1 MLNSFFKLV
10 SVLNI
15 KNKRNLIF
23 LFFIKIFSGLFDM
36 IGVAS
41 LAPVI
46 LIITKNEIL
55 ETNKYAIFIKEF
67 TNFDNETLTIFFVLV
82 SISLI
87 LLNITLR
94 TISVVGD
101 AYVSNNI
108 WYHCVNKIY
117 DFYLNR
123 PYKYHL
129 KNSSNDLMEKLVIR
143 ANDGIHQIIYS
154 IYLILGSLF
163 SLVFLIS
170 LLLFMNYKITLFM
183 FFVVLIF
190 YTFVY
195 QKIKKIIDKFGKF
208 IPEFSKKTFKIANQS
223 FRSIKDIKIFNNQNF
238 YTSKYSVLQ
247 KDYKNFSVKMSLVNS
262 LPRSIFEIIIF
273 SIIYSTILF
282 LLLFQL
288 SNLND
293 VILIL
298 GIFAVALQRMVPA
311 AQSIFQ
317 GISNLKIANY
327 SFNIIFPDLKEAV
340 SEVNLYKK
348 KTMDNYISFK
358 NSITL
363 NKLHFNYEKEGEKNL
378 LEIDNLKIENKKI
391 IGITGYSGAGKT
403 TFIDIFCGLLEPKK
417 GEFHIDDKLLN
428 YNDYKKISSKIA
440 YVSQFP
446 FIADDSIENNIALGE
461 RSENINFE
469 RLRQSCEI
477 VGLKAVI
484 EKELENGYKTI
495 IGEDGAR
502 LSGGQRQRICLA
514 RAIYRDKDILILD
527 EATNSLD
534 EKSEKNIMINL
545 KKLFNNKLIIFITH
559 RISTLDICN
568 EILIFKKGKIIYQ
581 GEYKNIDSENLKV
594 LDLIKN
600 K

>member
-129 KNSSNDLMEKLVIR
+129 KNSSNNLMEKLVIR

-298 GIFAVALQRMVPA
+298 GIFAVALQRIVPA

-581 GEYKNIDSENLKV
+581 GEYKNIVSENLKV

>member
-348 KTMDNYISFK
+348 K
-358 NSITL
+358 
-363 NKLHFNYEKEGEKNL
+363 
-378 LEIDNLKIENKKI
+378 
-391 IGITGYSGAGKT
+391 
-403 TFIDIFCGLLEPKK
+403 
-417 GEFHIDDKLLN
+417 
-428 YNDYKKISSKIA
+428 
-440 YVSQFP
+440 
-446 FIADDSIENNIALGE
+446 NNG
-461 RSENINFE
+461 
-469 RLRQSCEI
+469 
-477 VGLKAVI
+477 
-484 EKELENGYKTI
+484 
-495 IGEDGAR
+495 
-502 LSGGQRQRICLA
+502 
-514 RAIYRDKDILILD
+514 
-527 EATNSLD
+527 
-534 EKSEKNIMINL
+534 
-545 KKLFNNKLIIFITH
+545 
-559 RISTLDICN
+559 
-568 EILIFKKGKIIYQ
+568 
-581 GEYKNIDSENLKV
+581 
-594 LDLIKN
+594 
-600 K
+600 